1 MTWEEYHWSWQRG
14 WVLLLGVAV
23 GVVRAQDDAAFLVL
37 DDNKDPDPND
47 FDPAV
52 LADSRGR
59 AVEAFENLQKSG
71 GTLSRETFAD
81 DPNTPPAYLAKVS
94 GATALQKESQ
104 SRQDNSLTA
113 SSVLTSPAAE
123 RLAVEA
129 RPAAIYPCHYYKPQ
143 YHCDHQTYILTYFP
157 LGNYA
162 ICFIP
167 WASEQRIT
175 YVRCRQV
182 PSLVLPAA
190 QGDGLVLEPAHR
202 ETILVHQDLQ
212 PAPGLQLLYVL
223 DGEQCQD
230 NAPANPATEV
240 CGVGHRSEDLH
251 WALETK
257 QEDEYDMDNEQDQS
271 QATEH
276 SRHVCCNWQ

>member
-1 MTWEEYHWSWQRG
+1 MCGLRFE
-14 WVLLLGVAV
+14 VLLLGVAV

-59 AVEAFENLQKSG
+59 AVEAFENLQK
-71 GTLSRETFAD
+71 R
-81 DPNTPPAYLAKVS
+81 
-94 GATALQKESQ
+94 
-104 SRQDNSLTA
+104 
-113 SSVLTSPAAE
+113 
-123 RLAVEA
+123 
-129 RPAAIYPCHYYKPQ
+129 CHYYKPQ